1 MVLIVW
7 LVTFSATIV
16 FTNNQPRIYE
26 AKATFVMKP
35 HSSFIGDEDI
45 VKAVDTLSRRVEIN
59 TTYAEVANSKL
70 IRNLAADQLELPSE
84 KRKGLSASSKV
95 IAGTNILEIRGRGR
109 EPQTVKDF
117 TDAVGLETVGYI
129 SNLYDVFELEP
140 LDKAGLP
147 NKPVQPKTEGI
158 LALGF
163 ISGIIIGAGLVFASE
178 YLRSSSES
186 ESGFEIVD
194 QGTGA
199 FTKSYLIYRL
209 KQEMTRSRRNQ
220 GQLSLAILKICN
232 SYPGNRILS
241 ERRKLSDL
249 RQSEI
254 LLGSNLREE
263 DVIARF
269 GQDTFALLLPDLT
282 LEAAGEMLEE
292 VRSILVSSSSKRL
305 SNSRNGKLHCAVG
318 VVSYQNDDIEE
329 ETLLTYALEAL
340 AKADDSSNGEV
351 FLYTKSDIDN
361 QVDNNNGKQ
370 LASNSMKVEANEA

>member
-26 AKATFVMKP
+26 AKATFVMRP
-35 HSSFIGDEDI
+35 HSSFIIDEDI
-45 VKAVDTLSRRVEIN
+45 VRAVDTLSRRVEIN

-70 IRNLAADQLELPSE
+70 IRNLAADQLDLPSE
-84 KRKGLSASSKV
+84 KRKGLFANSKV

-109 EPQTVKDF
+109 DPQTVKDF
-117 TDAVGLETVGYI
+117 TDAVGLETMGYI
-129 SNLYDVFELEP
+129 SSLYDVFELEP

-147 NKPVQPKTEGI
+147 NKPVLPKTEGI

-163 ISGIIIGAGLVFASE
+163 ISGIIIGAGLVIASE

-199 FTKSYLIYRL
+199 FTKSYLLYRL

-220 GQLSLAILKICN
+220 GQLSLAIFKICN

-254 LLGSNLREE
+254 LLGSILREE

-269 GQDTFALLLPDLT
+269 GQETFALLLPDLT

-292 VRSILVSSSSKRL
+292 VRSILVSASSKRL
-305 SNSRNGKLHCAVG
+305 SKSKNGKLHCAVG

-361 QVDNNNGKQ
+361 QADNNNGKQ
-370 LASNSMKVEANEA
+370 LASKSMKVEANEA